1 MLHKIKKLI
10 EDGLGFAPQ
19 EVNGFL
25 VLSGILVVALAL
37 PLVVKYGFPVNGYTE
52 ADQQQD
58 QAVLAQAVAQI
69 QHRADSQATA
79 KRYPS
84 PEPRPET
91 EEGRELALSRFD
103 PNELTVAQ
111 WQAIGLRPWLAERI
125 VKYRSKGGRFRR
137 KADLQK
143 IYGFP
148 PAEYQRLAAFIDL
161 PDEYPSSD
169 AKPGDLGSRRDP
181 APDHQERPPTT
192 YPKPE
197 RRPAAQKMDLNL
209 ADTAQLNTLR
219 GIGPVLAARIV
230 KFRDGLGGFHH
241 LDQLAE
247 VYGLPPET
255 VAELQKTVFVAEG
268 FVPKTV
274 NVNTADLNLLKGH
287 PYLGYKVAQ
296 AVVNYR
302 AQHGPYTSADD
313 LLKASPLLDAA
324 KLAKLRPYLA
334 F

>member
-1 MLHKIKKLI
+1 MIQKIKKLI
-10 EDGLGFAPQ
+10 EHGLGFAPQ

-25 VLSGILVVALAL
+25 VLSSILVVALAL

-58 QAVLAQAVAQI
+58 QAILAQAVAQL

-79 KRYPS
+79 RYRPS
-84 PEPRPET
+84 EADLAPET
-91 EEGRELALSRFD
+91 GRELVLRRFD
-103 PNELTVAQ
+103 PNELTAAE
-111 WQAIGLRPWLAERI
+111 WQAMGLRPWLAERI

-161 PDEYPSSD
+161 PDEYPSNSANQEGHRARQEPTAD
-169 AKPGDLGSRRDP
+169 NP
-181 APDHQERPPTT
+181 AQALNP

-197 RRPAAQKMDLNL
+197 RRPAAQKIDLNL
-209 ADTAQLNTLR
+209 ADTAQLNTVR

-230 KFRDGLGGFHH
+230 KFRQGLGGFHH
-241 LDQLAE
+241 PDQLAE

-255 VAELQKTVFVAEG
+255 VAELQKAVFVAEG
-268 FVPKTV
+268 FVPKTI
-274 NVNTADLNLLKGH
+274 NVNTADVNALRGH
-287 PYLGYKVAQ
+287 PYVGYKVAQ

-302 AQHGPYTSADD
+302 AQHGAFATAED

-324 KLAKLRPYLA
+324 KLAKLKPYLI